1 MKLKDIATRACAGI
15 LYILFIL
22 LGVLGGRFSF
32 VIIFGSIL
40 GISLFEFYRM
50 MEKDTSHAISKI
62 FNIIM
67 GVVIFISVFFHLEGI
82 SIIALPISVLLY
94 LLILISSAI
103 FIKRHDIL
111 HGIIYSGF
119 GQIYITMP
127 LSLLMFMSYILPTES
142 GVEGYYYAPVLAI
155 FVFIWVNDTA
165 AYFFGSLIGKIK
177 LIEHI
182 SPKKSF
188 EGFIAG
194 ILFTIIASLIF
205 ARIFEEYSILF
216 WIGFAVIISLFG
228 TLGDLF
234 ESLIKRTSSVKD
246 SGNLIPGH
254 GGILDRIDSLL
265 VAIPAIYL
273 YLTIFTYFESFCS
286 L

>member
-1 MKLKDIATRACAGI
+1 MKLKDIGTRAVAGT

-40 GISLFEFYRM
+40 GLSLFEFYRM

-62 FNIIM
+62 FNIVM
-67 GVVIFISVFFHLEGI
+67 GVVIFFSVFLYLEEI
-82 SIIALPISVLLY
+82 SLIALPISVLLY

-103 FIKRHDIL
+103 FIKRQDIL

-119 GQIYITMP
+119 GQMYITMP
-127 LSLLMFMSYILPTES
+127 MSLLLFMSYFFPGESS
-142 GVEGYYYAPVLAI
+142 GVGYHYAPVLAI

-165 AYFFGSLIGKIK
+165 AYFFGSLLGKRK
-177 LIEHI
+177 LMEHI
-182 SPKKSF
+182 SPKKSV

-194 ILFTIIASLIF
+194 ILFTVIASLIF
-205 ARIFEEYSILF
+205 ARIYEDYSVVF
-216 WIGFAVIISLFG
+216 WIGSGVVVAIFG
-228 TLGDLF
+228 TMGDLF
-234 ESLIKRTSSVKD
+234 ESLIKRTSDVKD

-265 VAIPAIYL
+265 IAIPAIYL
-273 YLTIFTYFESFCS
+273 YFTIYSYF
-286 L
+286 

>member
-1 MKLKDIATRACAGI
+1 MKLKDIGTRAVAGT

-62 FNIIM
+62 FNIVM
-67 GVVIFISVFFHLEGI
+67 GVVIFFSVFLYLEEI
-82 SIIALPISVLLY
+82 STIALPISVLLY

-103 FIKRHDIL
+103 FIKRQDIL

-119 GQIYITMP
+119 GQMYITMP
-127 LSLLMFMSYILPTES
+127 MSLLLFMSYFFPGESS
-142 GVEGYYYAPVLAI
+142 GVGYHYAPVLAI

-165 AYFFGSLIGKIK
+165 AYFFGSLLGKRK
-177 LIEHI
+177 LMEHI
-182 SPKKSF
+182 SPKKSV

-194 ILFTIIASLIF
+194 ILFTVIASLIF
-205 ARIFEEYSILF
+205 ARIYEDYSVVF
-216 WIGFAVIISLFG
+216 WIGSGVVTALFG
-228 TLGDLF
+228 TMGDLF
-234 ESLIKRTSSVKD
+234 ESLIKRTSAVKD

-265 VAIPAIYL
+265 IAIPAIYL
-273 YLTIFTYFESFCS
+273 YFTIYSYF
-286 L
+286 

>member
-1 MKLKDIATRACAGI
+1 MKIKDIVTRAVAGI

-62 FNIIM
+62 FNIVM
-67 GVVIFISVFFHLEGI
+67 GVTIFFSVFLYLEEI
-82 SIIALPISVLLY
+82 SLIALPISGLLY

-103 FIKRHDIL
+103 FIKREDIL

-119 GQIYITMP
+119 GQMYVTMP
-127 LSLLMFMSYILPTES
+127 LSLLMFMSYYFPTQL
-142 GVEGYYYAPVLAI
+142 GGDGYHYALVLAI

-165 AYFFGSLIGKIK
+165 AYFFGSLLGKRK
-177 LIEHI
+177 LMEHI
-182 SPKKSF
+182 SPKKSV

-194 ILFTIIASLIF
+194 ILFTIIASLVF
-205 ARIFEEYSILF
+205 ARIYEDYTVVF
-216 WIGFAVIISLFG
+216 WIGFATIIALFG

-273 YLTIFTYFESFCS
+273 YFIIFTYF
-286 L
+286 

>member
-1 MKLKDIATRACAGI
+1 MKLKDIGTRAVAGT

-62 FNIIM
+62 FNIVM
-67 GVVIFISVFFHLEGI
+67 GVVIFFSVFLYLEEI
-82 SIIALPISVLLY
+82 SLIALPISVLLY

-103 FIKRHDIL
+103 FIKRQDIL

-119 GQIYITMP
+119 GQMYVTMP
-127 LSLLMFMSYILPTES
+127 MSLLLFMSYFFPGEMG
-142 GVEGYYYAPVLAI
+142 GVGYHYAPVLAI

-165 AYFFGSLIGKIK
+165 AYFFGSLLGKRK
-177 LIEHI
+177 LMEHI
-182 SPKKSF
+182 SPKKTV
-188 EGFIAG
+188 EGFVAG
-194 ILFTIIASLIF
+194 ILFTVIASIIF
-205 ARIFEEYSILF
+205 ARIYQDYSVVF
-216 WIGFAVIISLFG
+216 WIGSGVVVAIFG
-228 TLGDLF
+228 TMGDLF
-234 ESLIKRTSSVKD
+234 ESLIKRTSDVKD

-265 VAIPAIYL
+265 IAIPAIYL
-273 YLTIFTYFESFCS
+273 YFTIYSYF
-286 L
+286 

>member
-1 MKLKDIATRACAGI
+1 MKLKDIGTRAVAGT

-32 VIIFGSIL
+32 VAIFGTIL

-62 FNIIM
+62 FNIVM
-67 GVVIFISVFFHLEGI
+67 GVVIFFSVFLYLEEI
-82 SIIALPISVLLY
+82 SLIALPISVLLY

-103 FIKRHDIL
+103 FIKRQDIL

-119 GQIYITMP
+119 GQMYVTMP
-127 LSLLMFMSYILPTES
+127 MSLLLFMSYFFPGEMG
-142 GVEGYYYAPVLAI
+142 GVGYHYAPVLAI

-165 AYFFGSLIGKIK
+165 AYFFGSLLGKRK
-177 LIEHI
+177 LMEHI
-182 SPKKSF
+182 SPKKTV
-188 EGFIAG
+188 EGFVAG
-194 ILFTIIASLIF
+194 ILFTVIASLVF
-205 ARIFEEYSILF
+205 ARFYSEYSVVF
-216 WIGFAVIISLFG
+216 WIGSAVVIAIFG
-228 TLGDLF
+228 TMGDLF

-265 VAIPAIYL
+265 IAIPAIYL
-273 YLTIFTYFESFCS
+273 YFTIYSYF
-286 L
+286 

>member
-1 MKLKDIATRACAGI
+1 MGLKLKDIATRAAAGT
-15 LYILFIL
+15 LFILFVL

-32 VIIFGSIL
+32 VVIFGTIL

-50 MEKDTSHAISKI
+50 MEKDTEHAISKI

-67 GVVIFISVFFHLEGI
+67 GVVIFFSVFLYLEEL
-82 SIIALPISVLLY
+82 SFAALPISVLLY

-103 FIKRHDIL
+103 FIKRQDIM

-119 GQIYITMP
+119 GQMYITMP
-127 LSLLMFMSYILPTES
+127 MSLLMFMSYYFPGES
-142 GVEGYYYAPVLAI
+142 TGMGYHYVPVLAI

-165 AYFFGSLIGKIK
+165 AYFFGSLLGKRK
-177 LIEHI
+177 LIVHI
-182 SPKKSF
+182 SPKKSV

-194 ILFTIIASLIF
+194 IFFTLVASLIF
-205 ARIFEEYSILF
+205 AAIYTEYSTVF
-216 WIGFAVIISLFG
+216 WIGFAAVIALFG

-273 YLTIFTYFESFCS
+273 YLTIFSSF
-286 L
+286 

>member
-1 MKLKDIATRACAGI
+1 MKLKDIGTRAVAGT

-62 FNIIM
+62 FNIVM
-67 GVVIFISVFFHLEGI
+67 GVVIFFSVFLYLEEI
-82 SIIALPISVLLY
+82 STIALPISVLLY

-103 FIKRHDIL
+103 FIKRQDIL

-119 GQIYITMP
+119 GQMYITMP
-127 LSLLMFMSYILPTES
+127 MSLLLFMSYFFPGESS
-142 GVEGYYYAPVLAI
+142 GVGYHYAPVLAI

-165 AYFFGSLIGKIK
+165 AYFFGSLLGKRK
-177 LIEHI
+177 LMEHI
-182 SPKKSF
+182 SPKKSV

-194 ILFTIIASLIF
+194 ILFTVIASLIF
-205 ARIFEEYSILF
+205 ARIYEDYSVVF
-216 WIGFAVIISLFG
+216 WIGSGVVTALFG
-228 TLGDLF
+228 TMGDLF
-234 ESLIKRTSSVKD
+234 ESLIKRTSAVKD
-246 SGNLIPGH
+246 
-254 GGILDRIDSLL
+254 
-265 VAIPAIYL
+265 
-273 YLTIFTYFESFCS
+273 
-286 L
+286 

>member
-1 MKLKDIATRACAGI
+1 MKLKDIGTRAVAGT

-40 GISLFEFYRM
+40 GLSLFEFYRM

-62 FNIIM
+62 FNIVM
-67 GVVIFISVFFHLEGI
+67 GVVIFFSVFLYLEEI
-82 SIIALPISVLLY
+82 SLIALPISVLLY

-103 FIKRHDIL
+103 FIKREDIL

-119 GQIYITMP
+119 GQMYVTMP
-127 LSLLMFMSYILPTES
+127 MSLLLFMSYFFPGEMG
-142 GVEGYYYAPVLAI
+142 GVGYHYAPVLAI

-165 AYFFGSLIGKIK
+165 AYFFGSLLGKRK
-177 LIEHI
+177 LMEHI
-182 SPKKSF
+182 SPKKTV
-188 EGFIAG
+188 EGFVAG
-194 ILFTIIASLIF
+194 ILFTVIASIIF
-205 ARIFEEYSILF
+205 ARIYQDYSVVF
-216 WIGFAVIISLFG
+216 WIGSGVVVAIFG
-228 TLGDLF
+228 TMGDLF

-273 YLTIFTYFESFCS
+273 YFTIYSYF
-286 L
+286 

>member
-1 MKLKDIATRACAGI
+1 
-15 LYILFIL
+15 
-22 LGVLGGRFSF
+22 
-32 VIIFGSIL
+32 
-40 GISLFEFYRM
+40 
-50 MEKDTSHAISKI
+50 
-62 FNIIM
+62 
-67 GVVIFISVFFHLEGI
+67 
-82 SIIALPISVLLY
+82 
-94 LLILISSAI
+94 
-103 FIKRHDIL
+103 
-111 HGIIYSGF
+111 
-119 GQIYITMP
+119 MP
-127 LSLLMFMSYILPTES
+127 LSLLMFMSYIFPALS

-182 SPKKSF
+182 SPKKSV

-205 ARIFEEYSILF
+205 GRLYAEFSVIF
-216 WIGFAVIISLFG
+216 WIGFAVVIALFG

-265 VAIPAIYL
+265 VAIPAIYI
-273 YLTIFTYFESFCS
+273 YLTIFTYF
-286 L
+286 

>member
-1 MKLKDIATRACAGI
+1 MKLKDIGTRAVAGT

-62 FNIIM
+62 FNIVM
-67 GVVIFISVFFHLEGI
+67 GVVIFFSVFLYLEEI
-82 SIIALPISVLLY
+82 SLIALPISVLLY

-103 FIKRHDIL
+103 FIKREDIL

-119 GQIYITMP
+119 GQMYVTMP
-127 LSLLMFMSYILPTES
+127 MSLLLFMSYFFPGEMG
-142 GVEGYYYAPVLAI
+142 GVGYHYAPVLAI

-165 AYFFGSLIGKIK
+165 AYFFGSLLGNRK
-177 LIEHI
+177 LMEHI
-182 SPKKSF
+182 SPKKTV
-188 EGFIAG
+188 EGFVAG
-194 ILFTIIASLIF
+194 ILFTVIASIIF
-205 ARIFEEYSILF
+205 ARIYQDYSVVF
-216 WIGFAVIISLFG
+216 WIGSGVVVAIFG
-228 TLGDLF
+228 TMGDLF
-234 ESLIKRTSSVKD
+234 ESLIKRTSAVKD

-273 YLTIFTYFESFCS
+273 YFTIYSYF
-286 L
+286 

>member
-1 MKLKDIATRACAGI
+1 MKLKDIGTRAIAGT

-62 FNIIM
+62 FNIVM
-67 GVVIFISVFFHLEGI
+67 GVVIFFSVFLYLEEI
-82 SIIALPISVLLY
+82 STIALPISVLLY

-103 FIKRHDIL
+103 FIKRQDIL

-119 GQIYITMP
+119 GQMYITMP
-127 LSLLMFMSYILPTES
+127 MSLLLFMSYFFPGESS
-142 GVEGYYYAPVLAI
+142 GVGYHYAPVLAI

-165 AYFFGSLIGKIK
+165 AYFFGSLLGKRK
-177 LIEHI
+177 LMEHI
-182 SPKKSF
+182 SPKKTV
-188 EGFIAG
+188 EGFVAG
-194 ILFTIIASLIF
+194 ILFTVIASIIF
-205 ARIFEEYSILF
+205 ARIYQDYSVVF
-216 WIGFAVIISLFG
+216 WIGSGVVVAIFG
-228 TLGDLF
+228 TMGDLF
-234 ESLIKRTSSVKD
+234 ESLIKRTSDVKD

-273 YLTIFTYFESFCS
+273 YFTIYSYF
-286 L
+286 

>member
-1 MKLKDIATRACAGI
+1 MKLKDIGTRAVAGT

-40 GISLFEFYRM
+40 GLSLFEFYRM

-62 FNIIM
+62 FNIVM
-67 GVVIFISVFFHLEGI
+67 GVVIFFSVFLYLEEI
-82 SIIALPISVLLY
+82 SLIALPISVLLY

-103 FIKRHDIL
+103 FIKREDIL

-119 GQIYITMP
+119 GQMYVTMP
-127 LSLLMFMSYILPTES
+127 MSLLLFMSYFFPGEMG
-142 GVEGYYYAPVLAI
+142 GVGYHYAPVLAI

-165 AYFFGSLIGKIK
+165 AYFFGSLLGKRK
-177 LIEHI
+177 LMEHI
-182 SPKKSF
+182 SPKKTV
-188 EGFIAG
+188 EGFVAG
-194 ILFTIIASLIF
+194 ILFTVIASIIF
-205 ARIFEEYSILF
+205 ARIYQDYAVVF
-216 WIGFAVIISLFG
+216 WIGSGVVVAIFG
-228 TLGDLF
+228 TMGDLF
-234 ESLIKRTSSVKD
+234 ESLIKRTSDVKD

-265 VAIPAIYL
+265 IAIPAIYL
-273 YLTIFTYFESFCS
+273 YFTIYSYF
-286 L
+286 

>member
-1 MKLKDIATRACAGI
+1 MKLKDIGTRAVAGT

-62 FNIIM
+62 FNIVM
-67 GVVIFISVFFHLEGI
+67 GVVIFFSVFLYLEEI
-82 SIIALPISVLLY
+82 STIALPISVLLY

-103 FIKRHDIL
+103 FIKRQDIL

-119 GQIYITMP
+119 GQMYITMP
-127 LSLLMFMSYILPTES
+127 MSLLLFMSYFFPGESS
-142 GVEGYYYAPVLAI
+142 GVGYHYAPVLAI

-165 AYFFGSLIGKIK
+165 AYFFGSLLGKRK
-177 LIEHI
+177 LMEHI
-182 SPKKSF
+182 SPKKSV
-188 EGFIAG
+188 EGFVAG
-194 ILFTIIASLIF
+194 ILFTVIASIIF
-205 ARIFEEYSILF
+205 ARIYQDYSVVF
-216 WIGFAVIISLFG
+216 WIGSGVVVAIFG
-228 TLGDLF
+228 TMGDLF
-234 ESLIKRTSSVKD
+234 ESLIKRTSDVKD

-265 VAIPAIYL
+265 IAIPAIYL
-273 YLTIFTYFESFCS
+273 YFTIYSYF
-286 L
+286 

>member
-1 MKLKDIATRACAGI
+1 MKLKDIGTRAVAGT

-40 GISLFEFYRM
+40 GLSLFEFYRM

-62 FNIIM
+62 FNIVM
-67 GVVIFISVFFHLEGI
+67 GVVIFFSVFLYLEEI
-82 SIIALPISVLLY
+82 SLIALPISVLLY

-103 FIKRHDIL
+103 FIKRQDIL

-119 GQIYITMP
+119 GQMYVTMP
-127 LSLLMFMSYILPTES
+127 MSLLLFMSYFFPGEMG
-142 GVEGYYYAPVLAI
+142 GVGYHYAPVLAI

-165 AYFFGSLIGKIK
+165 AYFFGSLLGKRK
-177 LIEHI
+177 LMEHI
-182 SPKKSF
+182 SPKKTV
-188 EGFIAG
+188 EGFVAG
-194 ILFTIIASLIF
+194 ILFTVIASLVF
-205 ARIFEEYSILF
+205 ARFYSEYSVVF
-216 WIGFAVIISLFG
+216 WIGSAVVIAIFG
-228 TLGDLF
+228 TMGDLF

-265 VAIPAIYL
+265 IAIPAIYL
-273 YLTIFTYFESFCS
+273 YFTIYSYF
-286 L
+286 

>member
-1 MKLKDIATRACAGI
+1 MKLKDIGTRAVAGT

-40 GISLFEFYRM
+40 GLSLFEFYRM

-62 FNIIM
+62 FNIVM
-67 GVVIFISVFFHLEGI
+67 GVVIFFSVFLYLEEI
-82 SIIALPISVLLY
+82 SLIALPISVLLY

-103 FIKRHDIL
+103 FIKREDIL

-119 GQIYITMP
+119 GQMYVTMP
-127 LSLLMFMSYILPTES
+127 MSLLLFMSYFFPGEMG
-142 GVEGYYYAPVLAI
+142 GVGYHYAPVLAI

-165 AYFFGSLIGKIK
+165 AYFFGSLLGKRK
-177 LIEHI
+177 LMEHI
-182 SPKKSF
+182 SPKKTV
-188 EGFIAG
+188 EGFVAG
-194 ILFTIIASLIF
+194 ILFTVIASIIF
-205 ARIFEEYSILF
+205 ARIYQDYSVVF
-216 WIGFAVIISLFG
+216 WIGSGVVVAIFG
-228 TLGDLF
+228 TMGDLF
-234 ESLIKRTSSVKD
+234 ESLIKRTSDVKD

-265 VAIPAIYL
+265 IAIPAIYL
-273 YLTIFTYFESFCS
+273 YFTIYSYF
-286 L
+286 

>member
-1 MKLKDIATRACAGI
+1 MKLKDIGTRAVAGT

-40 GISLFEFYRM
+40 GLGLFEFYRM

-62 FNIIM
+62 FNIVM
-67 GVVIFISVFFHLEGI
+67 GVVIFFSVFLYLEEI
-82 SIIALPISVLLY
+82 SLIALPISVLLY
-94 LLILISSAI
+94 LLILISSAV
-103 FIKRHDIL
+103 FIKREDIL

-119 GQIYITMP
+119 GQMYVTMP
-127 LSLLMFMSYILPTES
+127 MSLLLFMSYFFPGES
-142 GVEGYYYAPVLAI
+142 GGEGYHYAPVLAI

-165 AYFFGSLIGKIK
+165 AYFFGSLLGKRK
-177 LIEHI
+177 LMEHI
-182 SPKKSF
+182 SPKKTV
-188 EGFIAG
+188 EGFVAG
-194 ILFTIIASLIF
+194 ILFTVIASLIF
-205 ARIFEEYSILF
+205 ARIYEEYTALF
-216 WIGFAVIISLFG
+216 WIGSGVVVAIFG
-228 TLGDLF
+228 TMGDLF
-234 ESLIKRTSSVKD
+234 ESLIKRTSDVKD

-273 YLTIFTYFESFCS
+273 YFTIYSYF
-286 L
+286 

>member
-1 MKLKDIATRACAGI
+1 MKLKDIGTRAVAGT

-62 FNIIM
+62 FNIVM
-67 GVVIFISVFFHLEGI
+67 GVVIFFSVFLYLEEI
-82 SIIALPISVLLY
+82 STIALPISVLLY

-103 FIKRHDIL
+103 FIKRQDIL

-119 GQIYITMP
+119 GQMYITMP
-127 LSLLMFMSYILPTES
+127 MSLLLFMSYFFPGES
-142 GVEGYYYAPVLAI
+142 SGAGYHYAPVLAI

-165 AYFFGSLIGKIK
+165 AYFFGSLLGKRK
-177 LIEHI
+177 LMEHI
-182 SPKKSF
+182 SPKKSV

-194 ILFTIIASLIF
+194 ILFTVIASLVF
-205 ARIFEEYSILF
+205 ARIYEDYSVVF
-216 WIGFAVIISLFG
+216 WIGSGVVTALFG
-228 TLGDLF
+228 TMGDLF
-234 ESLIKRTSSVKD
+234 ESLIKRTSAVKD

-265 VAIPAIYL
+265 IAIPAIYL
-273 YLTIFTYFESFCS
+273 YFTIYSSF
-286 L
+286 

>member
-1 MKLKDIATRACAGI
+1 MKIKDIVTRAVAGV

-32 VIIFGSIL
+32 VIIFGFIL

-62 FNIIM
+62 FNIVM
-67 GVVIFISVFFHLEGI
+67 GVTIFFSVFLYLEEI
-82 SIIALPISVLLY
+82 SLIALPISGLLY

-103 FIKRHDIL
+103 FIKREDIL

-119 GQIYITMP
+119 GQMYVTMP
-127 LSLLMFMSYILPTES
+127 LSLLMFMSYYFPTQS
-142 GVEGYYYAPVLAI
+142 GGDGYHYALVLAI

-165 AYFFGSLIGKIK
+165 AYFFGSLLGKRK
-177 LIEHI
+177 LMEHI
-182 SPKKSF
+182 SPKKSV

-194 ILFTIIASLIF
+194 ILFTIIASLVF
-205 ARIFEEYSILF
+205 ARIYEDYTVVF
-216 WIGFAVIISLFG
+216 WIGFATVIALFG

-273 YLTIFTYFESFCS
+273 YFIIFTYF
-286 L
+286 

>member
-1 MKLKDIATRACAGI
+1 MKIKDVVTRAGAGI

-22 LGVLGGRFSF
+22 IGLLGGRFSF
-32 VIIFGSIL
+32 VVILGTVL

-50 MEKDTSHAISKI
+50 MEKDTSHSISKI

-67 GVVIFISVFFHLEGI
+67 GTLIFLSVFLYLEEI
-82 SIIALPISVLLY
+82 SLIALPISVLLY

-103 FIKRHDIL
+103 FIKRDDIL

-119 GQIYITMP
+119 GQMYITMP
-127 LSLLMFMSYILPTES
+127 LSLLMFMSYYFPGAS
-142 GVEGYYYAPVLAI
+142 GGEGYHYAPVLAI

-165 AYFFGSLIGKIK
+165 AYFFGSLLGKRK

-182 SPKKSF
+182 SPKKSV

-205 ARIFEEYSILF
+205 ARLYAEYSIIF
-216 WIGFAVIISLFG
+216 WIGFAAVIALFG

-246 SGNLIPGH
+246 SGRFIPGH

-273 YLTIFTYFESFCS
+273 YLTIFSSF
-286 L
+286 

>member
-1 MKLKDIATRACAGI
+1 MKIKDVATRAATGI
-15 LYILFIL
+15 LYILFVLI
-22 LGVLGGRFSF
+22 GILGGRFSF
-32 VIIFGSIL
+32 VLIFGTIL

-50 MEKDTSHAISKI
+50 MEKDTLHAISKI

-67 GVVIFISVFFHLEGI
+67 GTVIFFSVFLYLEEI
-82 SIIALPISVLLY
+82 SLLALPASVLLY

-103 FIKRHDIL
+103 FIRRDDIL

-119 GQIYITMP
+119 GQMYITMP
-127 LSLLMFMSYILPTES
+127 LSLLMFMSYYFPGAS
-142 GVEGYYYAPVLAI
+142 AGEGYHYAPVLAI

-165 AYFFGSLIGKIK
+165 AYFFGSLLGKRK

-182 SPKKSF
+182 SPKKSV
-188 EGFIAG
+188 EGFVAG
-194 ILFTIIASLIF
+194 VLFTMIASLIF
-205 ARIFEEYSILF
+205 ARIYSEYTILF
-216 WIGFAVIISLFG
+216 WIGFAAVIALFG

-246 SGNLIPGH
+246 SGHLIPGH

-273 YLTIFTYFESFCS
+273 YLTIFSSY
-286 L
+286 